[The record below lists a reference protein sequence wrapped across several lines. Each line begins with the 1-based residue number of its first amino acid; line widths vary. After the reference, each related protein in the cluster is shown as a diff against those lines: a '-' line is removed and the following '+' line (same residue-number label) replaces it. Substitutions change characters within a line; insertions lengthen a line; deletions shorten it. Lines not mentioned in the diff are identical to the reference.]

1 MTRRVAHGTGG
12 SEWVDGGGVRD
23 CAPRSCRLRSARCIV
38 VSCATL
44 HRHGFGGI
52 WADPTAGAAGRS
64 ASTPAHARDRYS
76 PSSRSDC
83 RERRD
88 LKPFGSHRAPLRPLG
103 QCQACRRTRRPPW
116 PPPPAP
122 STSSP
127 PAANSASTSRR
138 ALVGAGAPSQARLTV
153 AAPSA
158 SSRSPL
164 LRRRRRRPQPGDARL
179 ASPRRR
185 VAGDLAGSSRRP
197 PSEITTRTRSPR
209 PPRRWRCGAL
219 DGALERR
226 PRLVDRLDLQTVREH
241 SRRRRVARDRKE
253 RRSEPRTRRADA
265 VPLEPVEQVAH
276 HHLARSRRD
285 GLRRASIAATRR
297 RRRRRPRP
305 GPHAL
310 DLHPRRSRERRH
322 SSASAPTIAVAPSA
336 CRRDA
341 RRSGSAG
348 AEKED
353 ADIPGPRPSCLAT
366 AKATT
371 AASTSG
377 ASHSGVVRPIT
388 EVSAETSGAA
398 TAPPRRSAL
407 RAAEGRTTRNVAVG
421 VRLRKRPRAGPRSRR
436 SSRASAGPE
445 RKSAGRRGV
454 CKAGSLKAARGS
466 RRRGPDQAALVRPRR
481 VDGDA
486 ERARQLGAG
495 RGVDRRALF
504 SPSMAAR
511 RRGCPRRPAQVVDG
525 ARERHPDRRAVVVA
539 SRHLGVGGL
548 RSGCRRRRALE
559 HAEARDATR
568 PSRSRSRVD
577 ELGRVSPRPGY
588 RA

>member
-1 MTRRVAHGTGG
+1 MSTNAAA
-12 SEWVDGGGVRD
+12 
-23 CAPRSCRLRSARCIV
+23 APGL
-38 VSCATL
+38 
-44 HRHGFGGI
+44 
-52 WADPTAGAAGRS
+52 
-64 ASTPAHARDRYS
+64 
-76 PSSRSDC
+76 
-83 RERRD
+83 
-88 LKPFGSHRAPLRPLG
+88 
-103 QCQACRRTRRPPW
+103 
-116 PPPPAP
+116 PPPAP

-138 ALVGAGAPSQARLTV
+138 ALVSAGAPSPTRLTV

-185 VAGDLAGSSRRP
+185 VAGDLAGSSA
-197 PSEITTRTRSPR
+197 PSSVRDHDEDALTSATASGQRY
-209 PPRRWRCGAL
+209 GAL

-253 RRSEPRTRRADA
+253 RRSQAANATGRRGAPRAGRAGRPSPPCALQARRA
-265 VPLEPVEQVAH
+265 
-276 HHLARSRRD
+276 
-285 GLRRASIAATRR
+285 RRASIAATRR

-305 GPHAL
+305 GPLAL
-310 DLHPRRSRERRH
+310 DPAPTSVARAQALQRERSDDRRR
-322 SSASAPTIAVAPSA
+322 AERVPT
-336 CRRDA
+336 RDA
-341 RRSGSAG
+341 RRAGSAG
-348 AEKED
+348 SETKTPTSLA
-353 ADIPGPRPSCLAT
+353 RQPSCLAT

-398 TAPPRRSAL
+398 TAPPRPAATL

-436 SSRASAGPE
+436 SSRASRVRRAKYSPPVAAA
-445 RKSAGRRGV
+445 SAAGRLVEGR
-454 CKAGSLKAARGS
+454 ARLPAVVGPDGGGS
-466 RRRGPDQAALVRPRR
+466 RPSPHR

-495 RGVDRRALF
+495 RGVDRRVVLAVGQQHDD
-504 SPSMAAR
+504 AAV
-511 RRGCPRRPAQVVDG
+511 RGRPAQVVDG
-525 ARERHPDRRAVVVA
+525 ARERH
-539 SRHLGVGGL
+539 
-548 RSGCRRRRALE
+548 RSPCRRRRQS
-559 HAEARDATR
+559 
-568 PSRSRSRVD
+568 PSRR
-577 ELGRVSPRPGY
+577 LGNTGAAGRGPSSAGT
-588 RA
+588 